1 MDKPEFLKKHPSN
14 FEEQLLEQVVA
25 QLFQLR
31 GIQNATLYVDQIA
44 EEESARRF
52 NVLVRRRLRASG
64 QQPIRKFKHLD
75 SRRNNLL
82 QVADMICGAVFRSYA
97 REDDTF
103 RRIIRAKEESVIE
116 WQ

>member
-44 EEESARRF
+44 EEESTRRF
-52 NVLVRRRLRASG
+52 NVLVRKRLRV
-64 QQPIRKFKHLD
+64 RKFKHLD

-82 QVADMICGAVFRSYA
+82 QVADMICGAVYRSYA

-103 RRIIRAKEESVIE
+103 RRIIRAKEESVTE